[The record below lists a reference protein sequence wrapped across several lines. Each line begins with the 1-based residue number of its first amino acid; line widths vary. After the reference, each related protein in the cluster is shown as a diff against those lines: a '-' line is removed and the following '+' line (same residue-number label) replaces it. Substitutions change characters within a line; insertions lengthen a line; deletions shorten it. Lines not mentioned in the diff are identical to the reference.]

1 MQTQSAVELAQA
13 FLDILWADPAPNDQ
27 ALAIAL
33 DRLLAATHDV
43 AEGDVEDVS
52 TPSPES
58 DWQALY
64 KEVREH
70 FPDYGYYAVA
80 SPLEAIAE
88 ACMTGDVIDDLADIT
103 KDLREVLWRGDAFGS
118 DEANWHFRFAYET
131 HWGRHLGSW
140 PFTSTH
146 VSPRLNERPR
156 LGVSGHPRPSCP
168 ECEKVVESGR

>member
-1 MQTQSAVELAQA
+1 MQTQSAVEVARA

-27 ALAIAL
+27 ALAIGL

-43 AEGDVEDVS
+43 AEGDAEDVF

-64 KEVREH
+64 KEVGER

-80 SPLEAIAE
+80 SPLDSIAE

-103 KDLREVLWRGDAFGS
+103 KDLREVLWRGHAFGS
-118 DEANWHFRFAYET
+118 DEANVM
-131 HWGRHLGSW
+131 LGSW

-146 VSPRLNERPR
+146 VSPRLNERPL
-156 LGVSGHPRPSCP
+156 LGVSRHSPNRCP
-168 ECEKVVESGR
+168 KCPIVVESGRHHTRAL